1 MNNPGQR
8 DGADS
13 PKEHFADEP
22 ILVHRLLVLAFWH
35 LRPHL

>member
-1 MNNPGQR
+1 MNNPGQS